1 MGGTEHVVL
10 AQCGD
15 RQGGEGTIGL
25 AVPFANGV
33 QDVLSGNI
41 DHLLR
46 LDYKEKSSWFLSF
59 PTDVLSSDA

>member
-1 MGGTEHVVL
+1 M
-10 AQCGD
+10 
-15 RQGGEGTIGL
+15 RL

-33 QDVLSGNI
+33 QKVLSGNI

-59 PTDVLSSDA
+59 LHRCSF